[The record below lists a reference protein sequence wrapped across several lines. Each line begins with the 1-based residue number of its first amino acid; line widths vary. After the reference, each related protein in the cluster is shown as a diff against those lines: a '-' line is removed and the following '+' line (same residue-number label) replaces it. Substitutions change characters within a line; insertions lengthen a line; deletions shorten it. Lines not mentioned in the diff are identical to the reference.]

1 MRWQDV
7 IGWSEETPSP
17 VVDDDDDDDK
27 NKIRD
32 VRAGSGL
39 VFGLVGIRKK
49 NRVCVCLSLFVV
61 GQFDGKSHSAS

>member
-17 VVDDDDDDDK
+17 VVDDDDDDK

-49 NRVCVCLSLFVV
+49 EPRVCLFVFIC
-61 GQFDGKSHSAS
+61 GRSI